1 MKVILKKDF
10 DLLGNTGEIKEV
22 KDGYARNYLIPQ
34 GIATIASSSNIKSF
48 EEIKKQKSR
57 KVHKETED
65 AKIIASSLEA
75 NPVIIRVKTAEEG
88 KIYGSVTPQM
98 IHDILIEKGYNKID
112 RRKITI
118 PEHIKSIGE
127 YSVEIKLHSNVTA
140 VLKLIVE
147 KEHIETAA
155 EELTEDL
162 TQDLTQDLIEPPE
175 EKV

>member
-1 MKVILKKDF
+1 MRVILKKDF
-10 DLLGNTGEIKEV
+10 DLLGNTGDIKEV
-22 KDGYARNYLIPQ
+22 KNGYARNYLIPQ

-75 NPVIIRVKTAEEG
+75 NPVVIYVKTAEEG

-98 IHDILIEKGYNKID
+98 IHDILVEKGYHKID

-118 PEHIKSIGE
+118 PEHIKSTGE
-127 YSVEIKLHSNVTA
+127 YILEIKLHSNVTA
-140 VLKLIVE
+140 ALKLIVE
-147 KEHIETAA
+147 KEHIA
-155 EELTEDL
+155 EEEHTATCLLYTSDAADE
-162 TQDLTQDLIEPPE
+162 
-175 EKV
+175 